1 MNTLEFQH
9 VEKSFNR
16 KKILDDVCLKLEN
29 GVYGLLGENG
39 AGKTSLFRC
48 ITNYYKYQGKIL
60 LNGEKMKGKRLRE
73 IGYLPQSFV
82 GFPEL
87 TVEEMLDY
95 FAVLKKIGKKE
106 RREQVEHCLISTHLN
121 DIRHKKI
128 KTLSGGMVRRLGVAQ
143 AILGDPGILILDE
156 PASGLDP
163 EERNRL
169 NKVLI
174 ELAGD
179 RIVMMST
186 HIVED
191 VEACCDHLL
200 VMQDGRIVFQGI
212 PTDIREYAAGRIL
225 EIPQDQLSSEEGSSI
240 IKVYYREDRKMV
252 RVMTEEP
259 VEEAVEPTV
268 EDGYLCLCQKK

>member
-179 RIVMMST
+179 RIVLMST

>member
-48 ITNYYKYQGKIL
+48 ITNYYKYQGQIL

-106 RREQVEHCLISTHLN
+106 RREQVEHCMTSTHLN
-121 DIRHKKI
+121 AIRHKKI

-179 RIVMMST
+179 RIVLMST

>member
-95 FAVLKKIGKKE
+95 FAVLKKIDKKE

-179 RIVMMST
+179 RIVLMST